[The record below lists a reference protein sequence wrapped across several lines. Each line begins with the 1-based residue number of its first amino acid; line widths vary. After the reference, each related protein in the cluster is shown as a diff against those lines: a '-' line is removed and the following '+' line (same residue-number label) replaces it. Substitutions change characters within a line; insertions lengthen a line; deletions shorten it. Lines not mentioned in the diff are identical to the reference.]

1 MADPAIKTPRW
12 APVPRRHLALCP
24 LGDDGRVASRK
35 QRVDVVEAVGALHH
49 VAAARGDAADDAEV
63 AEGGADEEGGA
74 ARDVCNEELHRHVLA
89 VHVPVDIVADRL
101 RHLARVRLEIV
112 DVQKGRLRQ
121 HDRVLAVPP
130 DVPPAVVLQPPAPP
144 DVQPRVEAD
153 EGALR
158 VPPRLKRQREVVA
171 RSLDVVVDGE
181 DGARAERGQ
190 RREAAVERVRQ
201 HVKLHP
207 RRAIDAGS
215 SANAPPVGGR
225 RRPSLGPH
233 HAHGVDHVAL
243 GVVLHRTPQHIGP
256 LERVEHRRH
265 TLVRRPRVA
274 AAGLVP
280 RVPLRGRRGA
290 EREALPQGSR
300 NGG

>member
-1 MADPAIKTPRW
+1 MRMHVHVHVHVHAH
-12 APVPRRHLALCP
+12 APLVSGQGEACDDCSCRRHLARSRAISGH
-24 LGDDGRVASRK
+24 LGRLRLRHLRGLRV
-35 QRVDVVEAVGALHH
+35 
-49 VAAARGDAADDAEV
+49 
-63 AEGGADEEGGA
+63 
-74 ARDVCNEELHRHVLA
+74 NESSTH
-89 VHVPVDIVADRL
+89 RL

-112 DVQKGRLRQ
+112 RVEKGRLRQ

-158 VPPRLKRQREVVA
+158 VPPRLERQREVVA